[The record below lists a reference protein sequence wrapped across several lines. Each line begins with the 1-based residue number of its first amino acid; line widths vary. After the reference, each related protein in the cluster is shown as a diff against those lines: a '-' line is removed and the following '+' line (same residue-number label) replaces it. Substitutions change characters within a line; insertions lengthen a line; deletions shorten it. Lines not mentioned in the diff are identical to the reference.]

1 MKGKVV
7 SITWWLLLLLAV
19 TASPVAAQ
27 HGEAV
32 YLPGWV
38 AWVMVVVALLVP
50 AILYFVLKDRGRL

>member
-7 SITWWLLLLLAV
+7 PIAWWLLLLLAL

-27 HGEAV
+27 HGESV
-32 YLPGWV
+32 ILPGWV
-38 AWVMVVVALLVP
+38 AWVMVVLALVIP